1 MLTYQRKER
10 TTVSN
15 YILSCCSTADI
26 SKEHFE
32 RRNIQWLPFHYVL
45 DGKEY
50 PDDLGQTM
58 SFEAFYEAMANGADT
73 KTSQVNVEE
82 FTNYFESFLSQ
93 GHDVLHISFSSGLS
107 GTCQS
112 ANIAAAGLMEKYPE
126 RKLYVVDSLAASSG
140 YGLMM
145 DELADMRDEGK
156 TMEELRDF
164 VEANRLKMRHYFFST
179 DLAAYVRGGRISKTS
194 GFVGTLLGI
203 CPLLDMDGN
212 GKLCPREKV
221 RSKKKVIARIVEKMA
236 ETAKDGTNYSGKCY
250 MCNSACPEDAD
261 AVAELVRKTFPNLK
275 GDIIINSIGTT
286 IGSHTGKGTVAVF
299 YWSEED
305 RI

>member
-1 MLTYQRKER
+1 M
-10 TTVSN
+10 SN
-15 YILSCCSTADI
+15 YILSCCSTADL

-32 RRNIQWLPFHYVL
+32 RRNIQWLPFHYFL

-58 SFEAFYEAMANGADT
+58 SFEDFYNAMAEGADT

-82 FTNYFESFLSQ
+82 FTNYFESFLSKGQ
-93 GHDVLHISFSSGLS
+93 DVLHISFSSGLS
-107 GTCQS
+107 GTYQS
-112 ANIAAAGLMEKYPE
+112 ATIAASMLAEKYPE

-140 YGLMM
+140 YGLLM
-145 DELADMRDEGK
+145 DDLADMRDDGK

-164 VEANRLKMRHYFFST
+164 VEANRLRMRHNFFAT
-179 DLAAYVRGGRISKTS
+179 DLAAFIKGGRISKTS

-203 CPLLDMDGN
+203 CPLLDMDVN

-236 ETAKDGTNYSGKCY
+236 EEATEGVNYSGKCY
-250 MCNSACPEDAD
+250 MCNSACMEDAE
-261 AVAELVRKTFPNLK
+261 AVAALVREKFPNLK
-275 GDIIINSIGTT
+275 GDIVINSIGTT
-286 IGSHTGKGTVAVF
+286 IGSHTGKGTVALF
-299 YWSEED
+299 FWSEKE